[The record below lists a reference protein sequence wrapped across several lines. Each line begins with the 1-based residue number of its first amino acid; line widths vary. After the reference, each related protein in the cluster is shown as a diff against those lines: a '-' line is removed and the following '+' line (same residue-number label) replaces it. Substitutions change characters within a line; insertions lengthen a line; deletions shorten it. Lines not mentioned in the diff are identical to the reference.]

1 MRAESIQAG
10 RALIAD
16 LDKLQAEMAGLAGQL
31 VWLEQ
36 QGFVLRQD
44 GMVVDAGA
52 RRVLHRLNMPTA
64 LWQDLKD
71 EALTGRVK
79 WGDALDRLLQ
89 DAGAAVP

>member
-1 MRAESIQAG
+1 MRAESIQAV

-64 LWQDLKD
+64 LWQTSRTKPSP
-71 EALTGRVK
+71 
-79 WGDALDRLLQ
+79 
-89 DAGAAVP
+89 AA